1 MLERIYTEEPLEDD
15 EVKCKNVSDMSP
27 LEVHEE
33 VKWEPEET
41 AAETVKL
48 FLRKRKRKNTE
59 TGLKTLTPN
68 KLLTRIPIFLKLG
81 SNS

>member
-1 MLERIYTEEPLEDD
+1 
-15 EVKCKNVSDMSP
+15 MSP

-41 AAETVKL
+41 VAETVKL

-68 KLLTRIPIFLKLG
+68 KLLTRIPILLKLG